1 MRACFVIVNSV
12 TTLEPSQSTA
22 ELLLQLLARG
32 ISVGLVNADAVE
44 TRPDGSVWARA
55 RMAVPTSDTRR
66 LVDALRETTTE
77 PVDLMQA
84 GLVWVRVNPGRGPA
98 TAHALLLEQLAHL
111 EDSGVTVL
119 NSPRGLLM
127 ARSKLYLSRLP
138 VAARPRTLVTRSAAS
153 ARDFVA
159 SLAGPAVL
167 KPVIGTRGRDV
178 FLVAGAT
185 DPNFRQIF
193 DVIARAGP
201 VMVQAF
207 IPEASDGDTRV
218 LLVDG
223 RLLERAGAAALV
235 RRVPSG
241 SDFRSNVHVGG
252 RPAPGV
258 LTPGIRALVDA
269 VGPRLRED
277 GLFLVGLDVIGG
289 VVVEA
294 NVFAAGGFSDIE
306 AFTGVDFLGDV
317 VEAALRRAGLS

>member
-1 MRACFVIVNSV
+1 MGDCFVVVNSV
-12 TTLEPSQSTA
+12 GTLKPSQSTA
-22 ELLLQLLARG
+22 ELVLQLLDRG
-32 ISVGLVNADAVE
+32 VTVGLVGADAVE
-44 TRPDGSVWARA
+44 THPDGRVWARA
-55 RMAVPTSDTRR
+55 RMAEAATDTRR
-66 LVDALRETTTE
+66 LVEQLREAEPEPRDLTE
-77 PVDLMQA
+77 A

-111 EDSGVTVL
+111 EESGVTVL
-119 NSPRGLLM
+119 NSPRGLLL

-138 VAARPRTLVTRSAAS
+138 ESARPRTLVTRSAAS
-153 ARDFVA
+153 AREFVEG
-159 SLAGPAVL
+159 LQGPAVL

-178 FLVAGAT
+178 FLVAGAA
-185 DPNFRQIF
+185 DPNFRQIV
-193 DVIARAGP
+193 DVIARSGP

-207 IPEASDGDTRV
+207 IPEATEGDTRV
-218 LLVDG
+218 LLIDG
-223 RLLERAGAAALV
+223 RLIERDGQAAVV

-258 LTPGIRALVDA
+258 LTSEIRALVDA
-269 VGPRLRED
+269 VGPRLRQD

-294 NVFAAGGFSDIE
+294 NVFAAGGFSDVE

-317 VEAALRRAGLS
+317 VDAALSKAGLG